1 MARLWLGRR
10 VAAWIV
16 AATAGALFGGPA
28 LAQASTVPGR
38 GELLYDTHCRACHT
52 EQVHWRDKRAAT
64 DWPGLKEEVRR
75 WQAADRLGWSEADVV
90 AVARYLNETVY
101 HLPQTGDGIGSL
113 TPAEPALRVARVSR

>member
-1 MARLWLGRR
+1 MNTGRCSTRSWPLPPPPWAWVGALAVGRLWL
-10 VAAWIV
+10 
-16 AATAGALFGGPA
+16 
-28 LAQASTVPGR
+28 

>member
-1 MARLWLGRR
+1 MVSMACLLCRAL
-10 VAAWIV
+10 
-16 AATAGALFGGPA
+16 AGAA
-28 LAQASTVPGR
+28 LALAGAAAAAQSAPPPDR

-75 WQAADRLGWSEADVV
+75 WQAAARLGWSEADIV
-90 AVARYLNETVY
+90 AVARHLNEFIY

-113 TPAEPALRVARVSR
+113 PPVGPALSVARGAP

>member
-1 MARLWLGRR
+1 M
-10 VAAWIV
+10 
-16 AATAGALFGGPA
+16 
-28 LAQASTVPGR
+28 
-38 GELLYDTHCRACHT
+38 
-52 EQVHWRDKRAAT
+52 HWRDKRAAT

-113 TPAEPALRVARVSR
+113 LVRTAVYDEVHGLDEEFTVAYNDVDFCLRVPVTGCRNPRAPRPGIPP

>member
-1 MARLWLGRR
+1 MGRLWLGRR

-101 HLPQTGDGIGSL
+101 HLPQTSDGIGSL
-113 TPAEPALRVARVSR
+113 PPAGPALRVAGVSR